1 MAFRGWKKTMLSG
14 ALFMLLA
21 QTASA
26 EFDFYVGGVVGVGV
40 PELRHNSHNNATNER
55 HHVVGGGTN
64 FLGGALL
71 GVENTWCGYCG
82 SDFWTA
88 LEINALYNSYNKT
101 IRRSSDALGVND
113 YQVKVKN
120 NFQYGADL
128 KFGIPVDCCGT
139 AIPYLLVGISAG
151 EWKTTLS
158 NNTTAAVFGIP
169 AGASTHFGKTQWG
182 PNAGLGVR
190 FKLTD
195 CITADLQ
202 YAYTWFTHKGSS
214 KTSIPT
220 TDPATIQEWRHT
232 ARVNQNRVLLAL
244 NFPLNFFGG
253 W

>member
-1 MAFRGWKKTMLSG
+1 MICRGWKQTMLSS

-21 QTASA
+21 QTVSA
-26 EFDFYVGGVVGVGV
+26 QFDLYVGGVVGVGI
-40 PELRHNSHNNATNER
+40 PELRHNSNERLSNER
-55 HHVVGGGTN
+55 HHIVGGGTN

-88 LEINALYNSYNKT
+88 LEVNTLYSSYNKT
-101 IRRSSDALGVND
+101 LKRDSDLRGEND
-113 YQVKVKN
+113 FEVKVKN

-139 AIPYLLVGISAG
+139 TIPYLLVGITAG
-151 EWKTTLS
+151 EWKTSIT
-158 NNTTAAVFGIP
+158 NNTTSTVLGIL
-169 AGASTHFGKTQWG
+169 AGTSTHFSKTHWG

-202 YAYTWFTHKGSS
+202 YAYTWFTQKSNSTTVVPGTVTGT
-214 KTSIPT
+214 TS
-220 TDPATIQEWRHT
+220 EWRHKT
-232 ARVNQNRVLLAL
+232 RLNQNRVLLAL
-244 NFPLNFFGG
+244 NFPLNFFGS